1 MNYHACR
8 FVPTLLIAFLCSCG
22 GGGGGGVGAAPPS
35 VVSSGSKI
43 FATSQT
49 HSADFLH
56 DTSLSGTTAIEKAD
70 NFCQTDSNRPDSGTY
85 KAILVDGVNRD
96 ALVPLDWVLKPDT
109 TYYQVDKNV
118 QIGTTTSAALFGEN
132 LSADIHDSFGV
143 SGGNNS
149 NTSTVWT
156 GFGDGISFTTG
167 PLTCNGWSYGG
178 SDGTYA
184 PYGISYGTDGTEWYT
199 NGGQVC
205 SLPSRLYCAEQ

>member
-1 MNYHACR
+1 MDNSISR
-8 FVPTLLIAFLCSCG
+8 LGPLLLAYLLCSCG
-22 GGGGGGVGAAPPS
+22 GGSGGGGMPQPI
-35 VVSSGSKI
+35 VSSGPKI
-43 FATSQT
+43 FATSAT

-56 DTSLSGTTAIEKAD
+56 DTSLAGTTAIEKAD
-70 NFCQTDSNRPDSGTY
+70 SFCQTDANRPDSGTY
-85 KAILVDGVNRD
+85 KAILVDGVSRD
-96 ALVPLDWVLKPDT
+96 ALVPLDWVLKPNT
-109 TYYQVDKNV
+109 TYYQVDNDV
-118 QIGTTTSAALFGEN
+118 QIGTTTSDALFGQN

-156 GFGDGISFTTG
+156 GFGDGVSFTTG
-167 PLTCNGWSYGG
+167 PLTCNAWSYGG

-205 SLPSRLYCAEQ
+205 SLSSHLYCAEQ